1 MAVLRLS
8 TAARNA
14 ATAAISTLVDAGAGA
29 GTVKIYSGAQP
40 ATPNTAASG
49 MLLAT
54 VVLGDPSF
62 SAPVNGTATGADPAS
77 VTAVASGAAGWFR
90 IADSDGNAVM
100 DGDVT
105 ATGGGGSM
113 QLANVDLVAGGT
125 VDITAVSHATP
136 LG

>member
-14 ATAAISTLVDAGAGA
+14 ATDAISALVDADAGAG
-29 GTVKIYSGAQP
+29 KILVYTGAQP
-40 ATPNTAASG
+40 ATPNTAATG
-49 MLLAT
+49 TLLAT
-54 VVLGDPSF
+54 VTLADPAF
-62 SAPVNGTATGADPAS
+62 AAAVNGTATGSDPVA
-77 VTAVASGAAGWFR
+77 VTASATGTAGWWR
-90 IADSDGNAVM
+90 MTDNSGDAVM

-113 QLANVDLVAGGT
+113 EVSSTSITSGGSF
-125 VDITAVSHATP
+125 DITSLSHTTP